1 MSRNMGRVA
10 MIKRISSLIGS
21 TLLIH
26 LIITPLAYTTNLVM
40 TSGKQYTPTTLS
52 EDAYI
57 INEVNN
63 YEILNDVKINSN
75 LNRNLREF
83 QRLLKRLLDAT
94 IQPVLMIATLLIYPL
109 SFFKSTRRRKS
120 LLAYSLGGH
129 APPVFLNR

>member
-1 MSRNMGRVA
+1 MGQNMGRVVW
-10 MIKRISSLIGS
+10 IKRISSLIGS

-26 LIITPLAYTTNLVM
+26 LILTPLAYTTSLVM
-40 TSGKQYTPTTLS
+40 TSGKQYAPTTLS

-63 YEILNDVKINSN
+63 YEIINNIKINSI
-75 LNRNLREF
+75 LNRNLRDF

-94 IQPVLMIATLLIYPL
+94 LQPVLIIAALLIYPL
-109 SFFKSTRRRKS
+109 SVFKSMRRRKS